1 MADVTDTQIDTEF
14 SGGSTPTEPTLFDA
28 ADIFDQAAVHHFG
41 NKPPIVGTEEIPG
54 ATESADDDTGNQLS
68 GEDTEE
74 TVNDG
79 DNTQNT
85 EATESEFKPYSFK
98 GRVFGEEVETKFESP
113 EDLNKI
119 ISRGLASETLYKKM
133 KEKDT
138 VIQSLNADA
147 ESGRE
152 FESLARENPEAL
164 LDLVIEKYMDD
175 ERAATKV
182 LKLFEHYREQARM
195 TPEQREHARK
205 LKVADQL
212 IREKEAAQAAA
223 KEAETKQTEL
233 RVQQQKVEDRNWA
246 NFELKRLTN
255 RFQNL
260 DADLVKQQILNVMTQ
275 VRLSRQ
281 QGNEMTHQQ
290 ATQLLARYMKPF
302 EKLTSPAETK
312 RRLGDAINQKKQQS
326 ADTIGNAARQQI
338 QRQAPVRGEASGPID
353 PVDAFDIIKQR
364 VASGQY
370 KLRP

>member
-1 MADVTDTQIDTEF
+1 
-14 SGGSTPTEPTLFDA
+14 
-28 ADIFDQAAVHHFG
+28 
-41 NKPPIVGTEEIPG
+41 
-54 ATESADDDTGNQLS
+54 
-68 GEDTEE
+68 
-74 TVNDG
+74 
-79 DNTQNT
+79 
-85 EATESEFKPYSFK
+85 
-98 GRVFGEEVETKFESP
+98 VFGEEVETKFESP